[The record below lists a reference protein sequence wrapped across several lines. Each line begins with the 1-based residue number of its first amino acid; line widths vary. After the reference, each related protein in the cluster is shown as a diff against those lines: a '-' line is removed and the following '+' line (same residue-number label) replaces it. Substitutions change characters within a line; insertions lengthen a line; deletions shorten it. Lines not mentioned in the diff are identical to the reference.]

1 MLKVDTPEVS
11 KGKAQEVIGHSDFC
25 SALSAKTP
33 AEDVI
38 TIQLPKPTIIA
49 SSSRSMCATLVLR
62 CGQGDDGQKPENWI
76 SVEDDVTET
85 TDCVKLST
93 SGFGQ

>member
-1 MLKVDTPEVS
+1 MVDTPEVS
-11 KGKAQEVIGHSDFC
+11 EGKAQEVIGNSDFC
-25 SALSAKTP
+25 SALSADTP

-62 CGQGDDGQKPENWI
+62 CGQGDDGQKPENWTP
-76 SVEDDVTET
+76 VENDVAET
-85 TDCVKLST
+85 TDCVKLSK